1 MKVLYFFESIRFPFL
16 DGLMSI
22 LTKLGEET
30 VFIALAILI
39 FWCFDKQKGY
49 FLIMVGFL
57 GTFINQFLKMLFRV
71 PRPWVKDPNFTIVES
86 AREHATGYSFPSG
99 HTQSAVG
106 NFGAIALS
114 TKTKWVRILCIVLA
128 VLVPITRL
136 YLGVHTLLDVSVS
149 ILVALALIFG
159 LYPLILKSEKN
170 PIIMPILLGCSLLFG
185 VFVLLF
191 LTLNNFPSDVDA
203 NNLESSIENVS
214 KLVGAFFGVVISY
227 FIEKKYIKFDT
238 KAPILVQVVKMA
250 VGLGLIVLVKAVIKT
265 PLNAV
270 FGLVFGNGLRYFIII
285 ILGVIVWPLTFK
297 PLTKLYNRIF
307 NK

>member
-1 MKVLYFFESIRFPFL
+1 MKILYFFESIRRPFL

-39 FWCFDKQKGY
+39 FWCFDKKQGY
-49 FLIMVGFL
+49 FLIVVGFI
-57 GTFINQFLKMLFRV
+57 GTFINQFLKMLFRI
-71 PRPWVKDPNFTIVES
+71 PRPWIKDPNFTIVES

-114 TKTKWVRILCIVLA
+114 TKTKWVRILSIVLA

-136 YLGVHTLLDVSVS
+136 YLGVHTLLDVGVS

-159 LYPLILKSEKN
+159 LYPLILKSDKN
-170 PIIMPILLGCSLLFG
+170 PIIMPIIFICSFAFG
-185 VFVLLF
+185 LFVLLF
-191 LTLNNFPSDVDA
+191 LTLNNFPAGVDSE
-203 NNLESSIENVS
+203 NLESAIENVS
-214 KLVGAFFGVVISY
+214 KLVGAFLGVIIAY
-227 FIEKKYIKFDT
+227 FVEKKYINFDT
-238 KAPILVQVVKMA
+238 KAPLLVQVLKVA
-250 VGLGLIVLVKAVIKT
+250 IGLGLIVLIKGVIKT

-270 FGLVFGNGLRYFIII
+270 FGLVFGNGIRYFIVI
-285 ILGVIVWPLTFK
+285 ILGVLVWPLTFK
-297 PLTKLYNRIF
+297 PLTKLYNKIF
-307 NK
+307 KK

>member
-1 MKVLYFFESIRFPFL
+1 MKILYFFESIRRPFL

-39 FWCFDKQKGY
+39 FWCFDKKQGY
-49 FLIMVGFL
+49 FLIVVGFI
-57 GTFINQFLKMLFRV
+57 GTFINQFLKMLFRI
-71 PRPWVKDPNFTIVES
+71 PRPWIKDPNFTIVES

-136 YLGVHTLLDVSVS
+136 YLGVHTLLDVGVSV
-149 ILVALALIFG
+149 LVALALIFG
-159 LYPLILKSEKN
+159 LYPLVLKSDKN
-170 PIIMPILLGCSLLFG
+170 PIIMPIIFICSFTFG
-185 VFVLLF
+185 LFVLLF
-191 LTLNNFPSDVDA
+191 LTLNIFPAGVDSD
-203 NNLESSIENVS
+203 NLESAIENVS
-214 KLVGAFFGVVISY
+214 KLVGAFLGVIVSY
-227 FIEKKYIKFDT
+227 FVEKKYINFDT
-238 KAPILVQVVKMA
+238 KAPLLVQVLKVA
-250 VGLGLIVLVKAVIKT
+250 IGLGLIVLIKGVIKT

-270 FGLVFGNGLRYFIII
+270 FGLVFGNGIRYFIVI
-285 ILGVIVWPLTFK
+285 ILGVLVWPLTFK
-297 PLTKLYNRIF
+297 PLTKLYNKIF
-307 NK
+307 KK